1 MVQATMGFPWILTLL
16 IVGTVLGQARPVSA
30 GDEPIPLA
38 AVYTACDQVKNGVK
52 KVVVRGGTKY
62 AGKWEVYGFE
72 PEYIFAE
79 RCQEL
84 EITLIVEER
93 VRHSFMTNNFNPMF
107 MIEVAGSGQK
117 TGSLVTPAEPGIINF
132 HCHVPAH
139 KTLGMSGAI
148 IVGFGTERE
157 SPSQKGVIHV
167 QEERKER

>member
-1 MVQATMGFPWILTLL
+1 MRAVIRFPWILAFLMVWT
-16 IVGTVLGQARPVSA
+16 IWGKARSVFA
-30 GDEPIPLA
+30 GDEPIPMA
-38 AVYTACDQVKNGVK
+38 AFFTSCGQAKNGVK
-52 KVVVRGGTKY
+52 KVVIRGGIKY

-93 VRHSFMTNNFNPMF
+93 IRHSFMTNNLNPMF

-117 TGSLVTPAEPGIINF
+117 TGSLITPAEPGIINF
-132 HCHVPAH
+132 HCHVPTH

-148 IVGFGTERE
+148 IVGFGTERA
-157 SPSQKGVIHV
+157 SPSQIRRPPGP
-167 QEERKER
+167 RP